1 MTLSCAYDDNGDG
14 DWWYHYPDDYTTMP
28 KFRARKRCCSCHDLI
43 DAATTSVKFEC
54 FKRAGYESISERIY
68 GEGAEIPMADRWMC
82 ERCADLYF
90 SLVELGYCYFMGD
103 DVREMAREY
112 AEQAA

>member
-1 MTLSCAYDDNGDG
+1 MTLSCDYDDNGDG
-14 DWWYHYPDDYTTMP
+14 DWWYHDPGDYTTMP

-54 FKRAGYESISERIY
+54 FKRARYKSI
-68 GEGAEIPMADRWMC
+68 IPMADRWMC

-90 SLVELGYCYFMGD
+90 SLVELEYCYYMGD
-103 DVREMAREY
+103 DVREMVREY